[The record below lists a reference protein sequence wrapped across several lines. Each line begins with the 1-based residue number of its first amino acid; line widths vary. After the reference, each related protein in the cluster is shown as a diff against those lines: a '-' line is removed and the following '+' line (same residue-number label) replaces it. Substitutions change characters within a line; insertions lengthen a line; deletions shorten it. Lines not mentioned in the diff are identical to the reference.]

1 MRLCGG
7 RKAGMLEGNGD
18 FNAIKTCN
26 KLLVVGKACLS
37 TQTTDRMGCDDEG
50 EK

>member
-1 MRLCGG
+1 
-7 RKAGMLEGNGD
+7 MLEGNGD

-26 KLLVVGKACLS
+26 KPQSTVGCVVGKACLS
-37 TQTTDRMGCDDEG
+37 TQTTDRMGCDEEG